1 MNGVTCLRSVFK
13 GVLALS
19 VLVILGGCDLLP
31 SDGPN
36 ANGVLAQASRR
47 VKADP
52 AAVMRFALVDIDP
65 RISADVQR
73 YYEPISPAVPSPFQK
88 AGSFGYVGVGD
99 TLRVT
104 IWEAGDAGIFGG
116 KDKKGAD
123 FTVQVD
129 VDGTIALPYTGRFR
143 VAGKRLAEIEAAIVT
158 NLTGQVIQPQAT
170 VTIANN
176 VSSTISVQG
185 EVLKPGPYPVVRT
198 NQRVLDA
205 IAMAGGTKIQ
215 PYETGVRLTRGRAT
229 MSVSLQDVIDLPETY
244 NVTVAAGDALLLSL
258 NQRKFLALGAV
269 LQPGQKNFTKSKLTL
284 ADGLGQ
290 VIGLDSTRS
299 DPMGI
304 YLFRREP
311 IELTRR
317 YGVEP
322 LAEDHDTVPIVYQL
336 NLKDPKSFFLMNGF
350 PIRPNDIVFV
360 STAPLAEAAHFFQ
373 ILSGAT
379 GTVAI
384 PRTLLGNFPSAQ

>member
-1 MNGVTCLRSVFK
+1 
-13 GVLALS
+13 
-19 VLVILGGCDLLP
+19 
-31 SDGPN
+31 
-36 ANGVLAQASRR
+36 
-47 VKADP
+47 
-52 AAVMRFALVDIDP
+52 
-65 RISADVQR
+65 
-73 YYEPISPAVPSPFQK
+73 
-88 AGSFGYVGVGD
+88 
-99 TLRVT
+99 
-104 IWEAGDAGIFGG
+104 
-116 KDKKGAD
+116 
-123 FTVQVD
+123 
-129 VDGTIALPYTGRFR
+129 
-143 VAGKRLAEIEAAIVT
+143 
-158 NLTGQVIQPQAT
+158 
-170 VTIANN
+170 
-176 VSSTISVQG
+176 
-185 EVLKPGPYPVVRT
+185 
-198 NQRVLDA
+198 
-205 IAMAGGTKIQ
+205 
-215 PYETGVRLTRGRAT
+215 